1 MPIRHVGQKGIHG
14 YRECFTATGHVTIQF
29 LNVPSEINAEDPAI
43 RMILE
48 KTAHAVRVI
57 LRIDAPRSGT
67 SSFRKDHEDLLP
79 RQEIVAFGKGRLHL
93 FPVASP
99 ADGNAF
105 RQITQDDQENIPLEI
120 CPFRKIPGEP
130 AVFRDVPSHGHEGI
144 DQDQGIDQGKM
155 IAADQPRPPVTLH
168 KPGPLA
174 ADLVQVPDPVAPPA
188 SQEQKI

>member
-1 MPIRHVGQKGIHG
+1 MV
-14 YRECFTATGHVTIQF
+14 
-29 LNVPSEINAEDPAI
+29 
-43 RMILE
+43 LE

-105 RQITQDDQENIPLEI
+105 RQITQDDQENIPLKI

-130 AVFRDVPSHGHEGI
+130 AVFRDVPSYGHEGI